1 MLIGDCLCID
11 SLWLPSVTFRFSC
24 GGGHL
29 QRALSSAWFKG
40 NDSFFAPGLN
50 SDWLWHGPRLKGA
63 CVYDSIQPM
72 RCMETFTGAY
82 ERETSVFHG
91 TVWPLWLLFVNMG
104 AACPNVKVTQFRREE
119 PRKFWGWMQLCLR
132 LALPPDFSFVNQW
145 IPSQSFF
152 LPPPRLFLKFE
163 FSVTCKDFYWY
174 RPFLGASYHVACT
187 RVTVYFSYSS
197 EVIICPFLS
206 SNRLWYSR
214 TSSKLLPPFLIFIW
228 E

>member
-1 MLIGDCLCID
+1 MIRVDW
-11 SLWLPSVTFRFSC
+11 WLPLHWFPLTPISYLQIFLWRK
-24 GGGHL
+24 HL
-29 QRALSSAWFKG
+29 CAALSSAWFKG

-104 AACPNVKVTQFRREE
+104 AACPNVKVTHLEGKSLE
-119 PRKFWGWMQLCLR
+119 NFWGWMQLCLR

-152 LPPPRLFLKFE
+152 LPPPPGFF
-163 FSVTCKDFYWY
+163 
-174 RPFLGASYHVACT
+174 
-187 RVTVYFSYSS
+187 
-197 EVIICPFLS
+197 
-206 SNRLWYSR
+206 
-214 TSSKLLPPFLIFIW
+214 
-228 E
+228 